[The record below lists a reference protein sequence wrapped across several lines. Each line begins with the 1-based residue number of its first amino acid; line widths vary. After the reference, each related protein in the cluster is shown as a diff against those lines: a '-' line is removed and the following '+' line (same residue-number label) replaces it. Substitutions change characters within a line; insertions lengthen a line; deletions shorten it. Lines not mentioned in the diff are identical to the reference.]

1 MRDIHA
7 ERGGMWRNGF
17 VEGERGGVTGTGNSA
32 QEPRTQ
38 GTTPTGDVI
47 GFTQQ
52 GNERV
57 DQTGSAQTGCEHT
70 GGDDDTQDVAV
81 ALTQAVK
88 ERLGEILR
96 IGAGD
101 EQAEDGAQDHGL
113 SHAHLDLRNNR
124 VTQDQNDDREQ
135 RNQSEDDV
143 RANDFF
149 LLVFNVHLDVVS
161 GFAFIFEDNSH
172 HKDTDNTDN
181 PEHEAIRGV

>member
-7 ERGGMWRNGF
+7 ERGGVRRNGF
-17 VEGERGGVTGTGNSA
+17 IEGERGGVTGTGNRA

-38 GTTPTGDVI
+38 GTTPTGDI
-47 GFTQQ
+47 IRFAQQ

-57 DQTGSAQTGCEHT
+57 DQTGSAQTGGEHT

-101 EQAEDGAQDHGL
+101 EQAQDSAQNHGL
-113 SHAHLDLRNNR
+113 SHTHLDLGDNG
-124 VTQDQNDDREQ
+124 VTQHQDNDRKN
-135 RNQSEDDV
+135 RNQSVNDV
-143 RANDFF
+143 RVNDFF
-149 LLVFNVHLDVVS
+149 LLVFNIDLDIVS
-161 GFAFIFEDNSH
+161 RFTLILKDNSH
-172 HKDTDNTDN
+172 HEDTDDTDT
-181 PEHEAIRGV
+181 PKYQAVRGV